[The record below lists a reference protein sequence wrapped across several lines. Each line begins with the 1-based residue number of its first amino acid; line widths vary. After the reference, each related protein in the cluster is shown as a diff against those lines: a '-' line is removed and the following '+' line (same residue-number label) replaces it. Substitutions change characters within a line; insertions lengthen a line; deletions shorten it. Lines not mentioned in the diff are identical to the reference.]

1 MSVVIVGGHDRMVC
15 TYKEICKQHHCKV
28 KVFTQM
34 PGDMRNMIG
43 SPDLL
48 VLFTN
53 TVSHKMI
60 HSAVKSGEKSGAT
73 IVRSH
78 SSSACAL
85 NRILLD
91 YCSGEN
97 CADCPN
103 NKNNHLAKT
112 AHQLNN

>member
-1 MSVVIVGGHDRMVC
+1 MCVVIVGGHDRMVC
-15 TYKEICKQHHCKV
+15 TYKEICKKYKCKS

-34 PGDMRNMIG
+34 PTNMKSLIG

-53 TVSHKMI
+53 TVSHKMVEN
-60 HSAVKSGEKSGAT
+60 AVKAGEKSGVK

-85 NRILLD
+85 KSILD
-91 YCSGEN
+91 EHCPCSG
-97 CADCPN
+97 CANCPN
-103 NKNNHLAKT
+103 CIN
-112 AHQLNN
+112 